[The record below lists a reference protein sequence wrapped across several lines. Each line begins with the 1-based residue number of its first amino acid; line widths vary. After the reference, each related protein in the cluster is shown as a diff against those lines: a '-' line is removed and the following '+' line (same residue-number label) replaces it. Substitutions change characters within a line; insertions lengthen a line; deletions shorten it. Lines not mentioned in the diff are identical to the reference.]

1 MKRFPL
7 FIILALV
14 PMAGFGQALL
24 KIPPPSAF
32 YYSTDGSG
40 AAGTW
45 APMTGGGTGA
55 LSNIPPPVGA
65 YCSSDGTGNAGTW
78 VPCANGGGGGGGGA
92 SVSIEHI
99 YTSPGSFNFPHNLGT
114 LTYQIHCYTKAG
126 GTNGPASWTDFP
138 ADSSNATVTVPAAGD
153 YVCSFNSATAVP
165 ADFNI
170 ATVPTSQTFQPT
182 MTGTQQP
189 TFAVNQTA
197 FGGYSGTVTYS
208 TSGLASGMTGAY
220 SPTTITGTGS
230 NTLTLSFPA
239 NQTPATTSFTVSGT
253 DGTKTH
259 TANPSITVGNINSGL
274 IECWAMNDGGS
285 STTFADSCGT
295 SNTETKQAGTF
306 TWATNSPLP
315 GSTATFSS
323 TAYATGANQTQT
335 NFDGTTA
342 FSFSTWVK
350 FSDLSTFRTVLSTL
364 DPAASFKG
372 WELGTN
378 TAPVQF
384 NVWLANA
391 IGSNA
396 LETLGSTV
404 LATNTLY
411 YVVFTYDGSR
421 TAAGAKLYVNGV
433 LETSTHPATNLTAS
447 IANTKSVAIGARPDG
462 STPFGGGIIAYT
474 RIYNRVLSSTDVANY
489 YAAGAR

>member
-1 MKRFPL
+1 
-7 FIILALV
+7 
-14 PMAGFGQALL
+14 MAED
-24 KIPPPSAF
+24 
-32 YYSTDGSG
+32 Y
-40 AAGTW
+40 
-45 APMTGGGTGA
+45 
-55 LSNIPPPVGA
+55 
-65 YCSSDGTGNAGTW
+65 
-78 VPCANGGGGGGGGA
+78 
-92 SVSIEHI
+92 I
-99 YTSPGSFNFPHNLGT
+99 YSFNTANAIVP
-114 LTYQIHCYTKAG
+114 
-126 GTNGPASWTDFP
+126 DF
-138 ADSSNATVTVPAAGD
+138 S
-153 YVCSFNSATAVP
+153 
-165 ADFNI
+165 I

-197 FGGYSGTVTYS
+197 LGGYSGTVTYS

-220 SPTTITGTGS
+220 SPTTISGTGS

-239 NQTPATTSFTVSGT
+239 NQAAATTSFTVSGT

-259 TANPSITVGNINSGL
+259 TANPSITVGNINTNL
-274 IECWAMNDGGS
+274 VECWAMNDGGS

-295 SNTETKQAGTF
+295 SNTETNQAGTF
-306 TWATNSPLP
+306 TWATNAPLP
-315 GSTATFSS
+315 GSTATFSA

-350 FSDLSTFRTVLSTL
+350 FSNLSTFRTVLSTL
-364 DPAASFKG
+364 DPANNFKG

-378 TAPVQF
+378 SPTVQF
-384 NVWLANA
+384 NVWLSNN
-391 IGSNA
+391 IGTNA

-411 YVVFTYDGSR
+411 FVVFTYDGSR

-433 LETSTHPATNLTAS
+433 LESSTHPSTTLTAS

-462 STPFGGGIIAYT
+462 STPLGGGIIAYT